1 LKATVLT
8 LSNGRYDEFK
18 NAKRIE
24 TIGSVRFD
32 TEKHKIVGFGD
43 NKREVEVVSR
53 FLSVD
58 PLARSYPWYTPYQFA
73 GNKVIMAVD
82 LDGLEES
89 ASISLGADTD
99 YRADWLRKMTE
110 RDVFSSLTTHV
121 KKFDANETMDNKQV
135 QKQFF
140 TYLKDV
146 SDKDKSG
153 LGLGFVAVFSHGIAG
168 KIYGATNTAGSSG
181 WDEGLRV
188 NHIKNADISGIKFAK
203 GACIYL
209 GGCNAGTETDNK
221 KVNRSV
227 AQELADKF
235 PDVFVVAIVSDG
247 VGPQNENLVT
257 CDLDYIAKM
266 GKNSKGNFMI
276 FQAGQAPVVLGKQ
289 IDLMELHRNVISS
302 IIIKNMPPL
311 QRKEP
316 VAFPQA
322 PIEKPALQ
330 IPSIK

>member
-1 LKATVLT
+1 
-8 LSNGRYDEFK
+8 
-18 NAKRIE
+18 
-24 TIGSVRFD
+24 
-32 TEKHKIVGFGD
+32 
-43 NKREVEVVSR
+43 VVSR

-58 PLARSYPWYTPYQFA
+58 PLAKSYPWYTPYQFA

-89 ASISLGADTD
+89 AAISLGADTH
-99 YRADWLRKMTE
+99 YRADWLRKMTQ
-110 RDVFSSLTTHV
+110 RDIFSSLQTHV
-121 KKFDANETMDNKQV
+121 KKFDADETIDNKQV

-146 SDKDKSG
+146 SDKDVSG
-153 LGLGFVAVFSHGIAG
+153 LGIGFVAVFSHGIEG
-168 KIYGATNTAGSSG
+168 NIYGATNSHGDRG
-181 WDEGLRV
+181 WDGGLRSSK
-188 NHIKNADISGIKFAK
+188 IKDADVSGIKLAK

-209 GGCNAGTETDNK
+209 GGCNAGSETHDKN
-221 KVNRSV
+221 NTSI

-235 PDVFVVAIVSDG
+235 PDAFVVAMVDDG
-247 VGPQNENLVT
+247 VGPQKEDLANCE
-257 CDLDYIAKM
+257 LDYIAK
-266 GKNSKGNFMI
+266 KGVKKGGDFML

-302 IIIKNMPPL
+302 IIIKNMPTL

-316 VAFPQA
+316 VALPQP

-330 IPSIK
+330 IPPIK